1 MNSEIKLIVLRDT
14 NLSSVEEIQEIH
26 SITKKR
32 DLLVLANFLCSIAL
46 NCPTKFLRIGIF
58 DDYPYVDLDNY
69 TVYMLN
75 TTEVEIEKGGLNFKT
90 TIPKAMD
97 FLWQQKT
104 DYPYSA
110 STYATLVIVLPRLL
124 ETYFLITKD
133 GNTLTILYD

>member
-26 SITKKR
+26 PTTKKR

-58 DDYPYVDLDNY
+58 EDYPYADLDNY
-69 TVYMLN
+69 TVYILN
-75 TTEVEIEKGGLNFKT
+75 TTEVEIEKGSLNFKT
-90 TIPKAMD
+90 SIPKAMD

-104 DYPYSA
+104 NYLYSA
-110 STYATLVIVLPRLL
+110 STYATLAIVLPRLV

>member
-1 MNSEIKLIVLRDT
+1 MIEDIELDIRRSGKT
-14 NLSSVEEIQEIH
+14 SSVEEIQEIH
-26 SITKKR
+26 PTTKKR

-58 DDYPYVDLDNY
+58 DDYPFADLDNY

-90 TIPKAMD
+90 TIPKAID

-104 DYPYSA
+104 DYPYST
-110 STYATLVIVLPRLL
+110 STYATLAIVLPRLL